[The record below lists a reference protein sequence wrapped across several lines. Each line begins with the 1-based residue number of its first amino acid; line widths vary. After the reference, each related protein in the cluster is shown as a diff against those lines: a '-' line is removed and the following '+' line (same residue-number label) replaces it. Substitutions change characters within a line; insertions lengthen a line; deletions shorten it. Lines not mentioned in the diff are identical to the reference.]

1 MGVNDTSTV
10 LNLDEQTEVVEVTGE
25 TPSALPTKTQAA
37 VIEDA
42 KAINTNLVMTLVVF
56 AATVV
61 SISVG
66 NADMNLTVL
75 MGGFSFLLALQTLSI
90 SGKNVFRFIKFGF
103 QNHKPIPRLHYAF
116 LLSAALAYINGH
128 AALRALEIIETPWWG

>member
-66 NADMNLTVL
+66 NADMI
-75 MGGFSFLLALQTLSI
+75 FS
-90 SGKNVFRFIKFGF
+90 
-103 QNHKPIPRLHYAF
+103 
-116 LLSAALAYINGH
+116 
-128 AALRALEIIETPWWG
+128 